1 MKALKAASPFFSIR
15 CHGYSPLGQMDWLGG
30 SGRMS
35 IKQGG
40 RMVKGKKGKP
50 ITHTLSRQGRGN
62 QFNFILLDGRG
73 LKWGGYLSRLS

>member
-1 MKALKAASPFFSIR
+1 
-15 CHGYSPLGQMDWLGG
+15 MDWLGG
-30 SGRMS
+30 SGKMS

-62 QFNFILLDGRG
+62 QFNYILLDGRLIEVG
-73 LKWGGYLSRLS
+73 WLPVKTILRLLINGRCIEKIRLRASQQK